1 MFELSQLRCFVAVAE
16 ELHFGRAATRLNM
29 TQPPLSRQIQLLE
42 HSLDAR
48 LLERSSRVVRLTPAG
63 RAFLPEA
70 RRILRL
76 ADSAASWTRR
86 VWRGEAGTLRL
97 GFTAASG
104 YSRMPA
110 LLDLLRRRMAG
121 IDVVLR
127 EMVTH
132 AQLEGLDSGILDVG
146 LLRALPPGSRHASLP
161 LAPEALVVAL
171 HRDDPLSLRDDLR
184 LADLEGC
191 NLIGYS
197 PDASKYFF
205 EVTSGLLDREGLRPT
220 IVQQVGQIHTMLALV
235 AAGFGAALVPESAT
249 CLRMEAIA
257 FRPLATEPAKPV
269 ELMMVWRPGNENPAL
284 AAFIDTYRAEAEG
297 GEASARTPR
306 QTGLLPPGPGEGG

>member
-16 ELHFGRAATRLNM
+16 ELHFGRAAARLNM

-42 HSLDAR
+42 HALEAR
-48 LLERSSRVVRLTPAG
+48 LLERSSRSVRMTPAG

-76 ADSAASWTRR
+76 SESAASWTRR

-110 LLDLLRRRMAG
+110 LLDLIRRRLPG

-132 AQLEGLDSGILDVG
+132 AQLEGLDSGTLDIG
-146 LLRALPPGSRHASLP
+146 LLRALPPGARHASLT
-161 LAPEALVVAL
+161 LAPEALMVAL
-171 HRDDPLSLRDDLR
+171 RRDDPRCSRPELVPV
-184 LADLEGC
+184 DLEVGDM
-191 NLIGYS
+191 IGYS

-205 EVTSGLLDREGLRPT
+205 ELTTGLLERAGVRAN

-235 AAGFGAALVPESAT
+235 ASGFGTALVPESAS
-249 CLRMEAIA
+249 CLGMEGVA
-257 FRPLATEPAKPV
+257 FRRLVSVPAEPV
-269 ELMMVWRPGNENPAL
+269 ELRLVWLPGNENPAL
-284 AAFIDTYRAEAEG
+284 TAFVDAYRSGSDPAARSAPLRDT
-297 GEASARTPR
+297 SV
-306 QTGLLPPGPGEGG
+306 PG

>member
-1 MFELSQLRCFVAVAE
+1 MFEFSQLRCFVAVAE
-16 ELHFGRAATRLNM
+16 ELHFGRAAARLNM

-42 HSLDAR
+42 HALEAR

-76 ADSAASWTRR
+76 SESAASWTRR

-110 LLDLLRRRMAG
+110 LLDLLRRQLPG

-132 AQLEGLDSGILDVG
+132 AQLEGLDSGTLDVG
-146 LLRALPPGSRHASLP
+146 LLRALPPGARHASLP
-161 LAPEALVVAL
+161 LAPEAMMVAL
-171 HRDDPLSLRDDLR
+171 QRDDPLCLREV
-184 LADLEGC
+184 LAPANLVDRD
-191 NLIGYS
+191 LIGYS

-205 EVTSGLLDREGLRPT
+205 ELTSGILDRAGVRPNV
-220 IVQQVGQIHTMLALV
+220 VQQVGQIHTMLALV
-235 AAGFGAALVPESAT
+235 AAGFGAALVPESAA
-249 CLRMEAIA
+249 CLGMEGVA
-257 FRPLATEPAKPV
+257 FRKLVADPAEPV
-269 ELMMVWRPGNENPAL
+269 ELMMVWLPGNENPAL
-284 AAFIDTYRAEAEG
+284 AAFIEAYRNASGPAAG
-297 GEASARTPR
+297 WTAPLRQASAASSLSDER
-306 QTGLLPPGPGEGG
+306 